1 MKIAVI
7 PSGFKESLS
16 SAEVG
21 KAIKNGLHSADESL
35 NVKVIPMVDG
45 GEGFAQT
52 ITQIKNG
59 QLYTIHVQD
68 PLGQKRKTHYGMF
81 YENKQKVAVIEM
93 AAIAGLRHVPM
104 HQRKSASHFHL
115 RCRRSNASRT

>member
-21 KAIKNGLHSADESL
+21 TAIQKGLHEADESL
-35 NVKVIPMVDG
+35 NIQVIPMVDG

-59 QLYTIHVQD
+59 QLYHLNAED
-68 PLGQKRKTHYGMF
+68 PLGQKRKTFYGMF

-93 AAIAGLRHVPM
+93 AAIAGLRHVPSN
-104 HQRKSASHFHL
+104 QRNPLHTSTYGVGAVSYTHL
-115 RCRRSNASRT
+115 